1 MKILCETQV
10 INRQTQT
17 NKTPRM
23 VKSTLAVGYH
33 CTAKDDSGSSKKF
46 LEIIHFTPQ
55 NKLGTRYKIYNNV
68 EKIFTKFLQD
78 GKATI
83 SFREPAENLLIKCD
97 PIQLKGFLQ
106 TLKLGLEGKG
116 SINLRV
122 NIAATTGIP
131 QKSQPKIK
139 MTITNRGDYP
149 IKGFPRTL
157 KQLTVTGIQLCKIT
171 FEICTLKNLTVLNLS
186 YNNIEKI
193 PLELGRL
200 SLTQLDISN
209 NQLCA
214 DKSWLWLN
222 SKTLRESLKELDFSA
237 NKLVFFP
244 RPLIKL
250 ENLVTLKLNNN
261 LIKRLPFGIR
271 RMHNLRYLNMSSNQL
286 ESLPSSFNSIRLELL
301 DVWGNNF
308 QPHREHEMDKRN
320 SAELNTPSPL
330 WLLACRSVCQ
340 YKLPYS
346 TNSLPW
352 ELIDILME
360 APKCAC
366 GRLCYGHKV
375 YEQAALSTFENVKNL
390 VFSRDR
396 AIYAD
401 IVLCGCLCM
410 GKKQM
415 LASN

>member
-10 INRQTQT
+10 INRHTQT
-17 NKTPRM
+17 TKSPRM
-23 VKSTLAVGYH
+23 VKATLAVGYH
-33 CTAKDDSGSSKKF
+33 RTAKDDSESSRKS

-83 SFREPAENLLIKCD
+83 SFKQPAENLLIKCD

-116 SINLRV
+116 SLNLRT
-122 NIAATTGIP
+122 NIAATTAIP
-131 QKSQPKIK
+131 QKSQPQIK
-139 MTITNRGDYP
+139 MTITNRSDYP
-149 IKGFPRTL
+149 TKGFPRTL
-157 KQLTVTGIQLCKIT
+157 RQLTVTGIQLCKIT
-171 FEICTLKNLTVLNLS
+171 FEMCSLKNLTVLNLS
-186 YNNIEKI
+186 YNNIEKV

-200 SLTQLDISN
+200 PLTQLDVSN
-209 NQLCA
+209 NGLGA

-222 SKTLRESLKELDFSA
+222 SKTLRETLRELDFSA
-237 NKLVFFP
+237 NKLDSFP
-244 RPLIKL
+244 RPLVRLEKL
-250 ENLVTLKLNNN
+250 VSLKLNNN
-261 LIKRLPFGIR
+261 FIKRIPFAIR
-271 RMHNLRYLNMSSNQL
+271 RMHSLRYLSMSSNQL
-286 ESLPSSFNSIRLELL
+286 ESLPSSFNSTRLDLL

-308 QPHREHEMDKRN
+308 QPHREHEVDKKK
-320 SAELNTPSPL
+320 SVEFGTPSAL
-330 WLLACRSVCQ
+330 WLLACRAVHQ
-340 YKLPYS
+340 YKLSYS
-346 TNSLPW
+346 ANTLPW
-352 ELIDILME
+352 TLVDILTE

-366 GRLCYGHKV
+366 GTLCYGHKV
-375 YEQAALSTFENVKNL
+375 YEQAALCAFENIQNL

-396 AIYAD
+396 LIYAD
-401 IVLCGCLCM
+401 IVLCGHLCM